1 MKRFYN
7 LKKILLFLFSFQ
19 ACIVNSTEPELKIHY
34 LGHASFLL
42 RFDNNVSVI
51 TDYGTSKAYGLN
63 SPIYSFG
70 DFKPT
75 IVTYSHNHTDH
86 YNSKY
91 LKDCSHILTN
101 TDSIELD
108 TLKITP
114 IRVSEADVNTPDNS
128 AYLFSYKGLKILHI
142 ADIQAYLSLISDTNI
157 VKLIQMKFP
166 DQYDLVFL
174 TIDGVSNLATQAAI
188 CAGLL
193 KTKRIIPMHYWSPLT
208 KTGFLNAMLVEN
220 SSNGFKYKIEN
231 MHSAD
236 YNLLYESSGDDSV
249 SVISLDPAKFDTT
262 STNIDEY
269 NLQQFVRLYQNYPNP
284 FHSVTS
290 IKIIVPENTQTSL
303 KVYDL
308 QGNQLKNMIVNS
320 SIAGEQI
327 VNLAAIDFKQGVYIY
342 RLVYE
347 NSCISK
353 RFEVIK

>member
-1 MKRFYN
+1 MKQFLN
-7 LKKILLFLFSFQ
+7 HKKILLFLFLFQ
-19 ACIVNSTEPELKIHY
+19 ACIAYCTEPELKIHY
-34 LGHASFLL
+34 LGHASFLF
-42 RFDNNVSVI
+42 RFDNGVSVI

-86 YNSKY
+86 YNPKY

-101 TDSIELD
+101 SDSIELD
-108 TLKITP
+108 SLKITP
-114 IRVSEADVNTPDNS
+114 IRVSEANVQTPDNS
-128 AYLFSYKGLKILHI
+128 AYLFSYKSLKVLHI
-142 ADIQAYLSLISDTNI
+142 ADIQAYLAQISDSQI
-157 VKLIQMKFP
+157 VKLIQTKFP

-174 TIDGVSNLATQAAI
+174 TIDGVSDLSAQAEI

-193 KTKRIIPMHYWSPLT
+193 KTKRIVPMHYWNPSA
-208 KTGFLNAMLVEN
+208 KISFLNSLLAQN
-220 SSNGFKYKIEN
+220 SSNGSKYKIEN
-231 MHSAD
+231 PHSAD
-236 YNLLYESSGDDSV
+236 YNVMNRPSGDDSV
-249 SVISLDPAKFDTT
+249 RVISLDPAKFDTT

-269 NLQQFVRLYQNYPNP
+269 NLQQSIRLYQNYPNP

-308 QGNQLKNMIVNS
+308 QGNQLKNMIVNN
-320 SIAGEQI
+320 SIAGEQM

-342 RLVYE
+342 KLVYG
-347 NSCISK
+347 NSYISK